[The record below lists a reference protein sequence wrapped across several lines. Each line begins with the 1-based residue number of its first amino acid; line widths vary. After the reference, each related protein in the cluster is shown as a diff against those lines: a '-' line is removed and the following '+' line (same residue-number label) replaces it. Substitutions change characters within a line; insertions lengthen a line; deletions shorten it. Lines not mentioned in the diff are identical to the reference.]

1 MPEGRYTLI
10 DALQPHL
17 VLGGIIN
24 EVTEQA
30 PEVGMFPIFGLTS
43 GLDYR
48 SQFLVELPSVGFRK
62 LGDGISA
69 SKGRW
74 EERIFKTHLFAGRA
88 EVEKAAGQADS
99 GGLSALEARATKATL
114 LAAILELGSQI
125 FYGVAN
131 EADGFPG
138 LKAFTPFGGAYTY
151 NATGTTDGSASS
163 VYGVKFGEEF
173 TRLVH
178 GLEDP
183 MTLGD
188 FRDQDITG
196 NNSKPVPG
204 RVADLEGWIGLQI
217 AHKASVV
224 RICNLTT
231 DSGKGLTDQVG
242 IDALDL
248 LPTGFKPD
256 VWFMSKRSRTQLRKS
271 RITTEVKMPPMP
283 TDLEG
288 IPIIA
293 TDSILNT
300 DSVES

>member
-1 MPEGRYTLI
+1 MPAGRYTLI
-10 DALQPHL
+10 DAMEPNL
-17 VLGGIIN
+17 VLGGVIN
-24 EVTEQA
+24 EVTQQA
-30 PEVGMFPIFGLTS
+30 PEVAQFPMFRLDS
-43 GLDYR
+43 GVVYR

-62 LGDGISA
+62 LGDGVSA

-74 EERIFKTHLFAGRA
+74 EERELKCFLFSGRA
-88 EVEKAAGQADS
+88 EAERAAGQADS
-99 GGLSALEARATKATL
+99 GGMAAIEARAVKGTA

-151 NATGTTDGSASS
+151 NATGSTDGTASS
-163 VYGVKFGEEF
+163 VYGVKFGEEY

-178 GLEDP
+178 GLTDP
-183 MTLGD
+183 LMLGD

-196 NNSKPVPG
+196 NNNKPVPG

-217 AHKASVV
+217 AHKASVL
-224 RICNLTT
+224 RICNLTAQ
-231 DSGKGLTDQVG
+231 SGKGLTDVVG
-242 IDALDL
+242 GDALDL
-248 LPTGFKPD
+248 LPIGMKPD
-256 VWFMSKRSRTQLRKS
+256 VWFMSKRSVTQLRKS
-271 RITTEVKMPPMP
+271 RITPEVPYPPMP

-288 IPIIA
+288 IPIIV

>member
-1 MPEGRYTLI
+1 MPTGRYTLI
-10 DALQPHL
+10 DAMEPNL
-17 VLGGIIN
+17 VLGGVISEI
-24 EVTEQA
+24 TQQA
-30 PEVGMFPIFGLTS
+30 PEVAQFPIFRLDAGLT
-43 GLDYR
+43 YR
-48 SQFLVELPSVGFRK
+48 SNFLVELPSVGFRK
-62 LGDGISA
+62 LGDGVSA

-74 EERIFKTHLFAGRA
+74 EEREFKCYLFAGRA
-88 EVEKAAGQADS
+88 EAEKAAGQADS
-99 GGLSALEARATKATL
+99 GGMAAIEARAAKGTA

-151 NATGTTDGSASS
+151 NATGTTDGTASS
-163 VYGVKFGEEF
+163 VYGVKFGDEYA
-173 TRLVH
+173 RLVH
-178 GLEDP
+178 GLTDP

-196 NNSKPVPG
+196 NNNKPVPG

-217 AHKASVV
+217 AHKASVL
-224 RICNLTT
+224 RICNLTAQ
-231 DSGKGLTDQVG
+231 SGKGLTDVVAG
-242 IDALDL
+242 DALDL
-248 LPTGFKPD
+248 LPTGMKPD
-256 VWFMSKRSRTQLRKS
+256 VWFMSKRSVTQLRKS
-271 RITTEVKMPPMP
+271 RITPEVPYPPMP

-288 IPIIA
+288 IPIIV